1 MATNTFE
8 RKIEINSEESLE
20 KIAKILSDET
30 PPSPIFVE
38 PYSQKDRN
46 RNEQLLRQLLS
57 RIKS

>member
-8 RKIEINSEESLE
+8 RKIEISSEESLE

-30 PPSPIFVE
+30 PPSPISVE